1 MVRGKSPQPN
11 QHMALVII
19 SIPLMILAVSVAAI
33 PLLVLSRRDHQERLE
48 SSEQRDHAL
57 ALIEARQSGSANAES
72 ASPVLDYDGLHLPV
86 AA

>member
-19 SIPLMILAVSVAAI
+19 SIPLMVLAAAAAAI
-33 PLLVLSRRDHQERLE
+33 PLLVTSHRDHKERLE
-48 SSEQRDHAL
+48 SGEQRDHAL
-57 ALIEARQSGSANAES
+57 ALIEARHSAQSVVNVEQADSISE
-72 ASPVLDYDGLHLPV
+72 DTELPV